1 MGMYTEINVCFDL
14 YRDTS
19 KEVIDILHSLIDRT
33 DKPDV
38 LPGHKFFKC
47 DRWYMVACCD
57 SYYFDGST
65 NSKMIF
71 DAISKTW
78 KVNIRANLKNYDSEI
93 EHFLDWLVPYI
104 ETEGFIG
111 YTRYEEYENPTLV
124 YIEDGKAVFKYVEPD
139 EY

>member
-1 MGMYTEINVCFDL
+1 MYTEINVCFDL
-14 YRDTS
+14 YSDTS

-38 LPGHKFFKC
+38 LTGHKFFKC

-78 KVNIRANLKNYDSEI
+78 KVNIRANLKNYNSEI

-104 ETEGFIG
+104 KTEGFIG
-111 YTRYEEYENPTLV
+111 YTRYEEYENPILV
-124 YIEDGKAVFKYVEPD
+124 YIEDGKAVFKYVEPR
-139 EY
+139 